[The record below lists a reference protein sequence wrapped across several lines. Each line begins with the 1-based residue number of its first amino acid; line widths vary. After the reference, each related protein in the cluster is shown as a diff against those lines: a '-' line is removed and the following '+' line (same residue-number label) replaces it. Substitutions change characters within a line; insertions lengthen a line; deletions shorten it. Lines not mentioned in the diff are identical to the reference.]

1 MRISERHRYAVANNR
16 MNTAKNQNTDAMSV
30 LSTQKRLQKVEDDP
44 VGMTKVIRGRHEVKK
59 MESFLENI
67 NFSKGF
73 INLSESALQGLQNN
87 LQRARELAVGMA
99 NDTYAID
106 SRRSVAREVKEVINE
121 VVNLGNTQYNGHFV
135 FSGFRNRTPA
145 FSHDGTFLGD
155 DGAIYM
161 EVADGNFRQINL
173 QGRAVFEATLED
185 QEKGHFNMIDA
196 LNMLKTSLE
205 SDDKDGI
212 YKSIEEMQYQI
223 EKTAS
228 LQANI
233 GAIWGAIEKAED
245 RITLQKEQKIQ
256 VVSKVE
262 DADMFEAT
270 SDFKRTESALQTTL
284 MASNKLLQPSLLN
297 FIQ

>member
-1 MRISERHRYAVANNR
+1 MRVSERQRYAVATNR
-16 MNTAKNQNTDAMSV
+16 MESAKRRNTNAMSI

-44 VGMTKVIRGRHEVKK
+44 VGMTRVIKGRHNIRKIET
-59 MESFLENI
+59 FIENI

-73 INLSESALQGLQNN
+73 INLSETALQGVQNN
-87 LQRARELAVGMA
+87 LQRAREIAVAMG
-99 NDTYAID
+99 NDTYALD
-106 SRRSVAREVKEVINE
+106 SKAAVAREVKEIVSEVI
-121 VVNLGNTQYNGHFV
+121 NLGNTQYNGHFV
-135 FSGFRNRTPA
+135 FSGFRSRTPS

-173 QGRAVFEATLED
+173 QGRSVFEATLED

-196 LNMLKTSLE
+196 LKMLQDSLT
-205 SDDKDGI
+205 SDDKQGV
-212 YKSIEEMQYQI
+212 YKAIDELQYQL

-228 LQANI
+228 LQAKI
-233 GAIWGAIEKAED
+233 GAIWGAVENAEQ
-245 RITLQKEQKIQ
+245 RLELQKEQKTEVI
-256 VVSKVE
+256 SKIE
-262 DADMFEAT
+262 DADMFKAT

-297 FIQ
+297 FLQ